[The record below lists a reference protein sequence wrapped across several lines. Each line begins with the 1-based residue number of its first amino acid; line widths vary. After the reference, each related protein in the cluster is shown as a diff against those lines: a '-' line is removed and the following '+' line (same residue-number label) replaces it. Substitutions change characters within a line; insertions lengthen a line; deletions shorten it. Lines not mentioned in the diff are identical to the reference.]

1 MWETLYNPN
10 FNPLEFEG
18 VRNQAGLITSIEI
31 AELTGKMHKHVM
43 EAIRK
48 MEPAWESER
57 GTNFRL
63 SQIREKISNNGY
75 KLRPCYLLTKTE
87 SLFIATKFNDVA
99 RARLVIRW
107 ENLET
112 AQLSLQTPRQETKL
126 LVTEREILRKGDEI
140 RRVEI
145 ERENAPADG
154 CFTMSEIAKDLDTTV
169 KELNKLLVKEGVQYY
184 NGGRYKLNEDYQ
196 NSGLAQER
204 SFHYYTLDGEKK
216 ERLYLVW
223 THEGAEFVKEI
234 FCRQ

>member
-1 MWETLYNPN
+1 MMNEIIAREALDNTKY
-10 FNPLEFEG
+10 
-18 VRNQAGLITSIEI
+18 ITSIEI

-75 KLRPCYLLTKTE
+75 KFRPCYLLTKTE

-112 AQLSLQTPRQETKL
+112 AQLSLQAPRQETKL

-169 KELNKLLVKEGVQYY
+169 KI
-184 NGGRYKLNEDYQ
+184 RTR
-196 NSGLAQER
+196 A
-204 SFHYYTLDGEKK
+204 
-216 ERLYLVW
+216 
-223 THEGAEFVKEI
+223 
-234 FCRQ
+234 

>member
-1 MWETLYNPN
+1 MMNEIIAREALDNTKY
-10 FNPLEFEG
+10 
-18 VRNQAGLITSIEI
+18 ITSIEI
-31 AELTGKMHKHVM
+31 AELTGKMHKDVM
-43 EAIRK
+43 KAIRN

-57 GTNFRL
+57 GRKFAL

-75 KLRPCYLLTKTE
+75 KFRPCYLLTKTE

-112 AQLSLQTPRQETKL
+112 AQLSLHAPRQETKL

-145 ERENAPADG
+145 ERENALADG